1 MIRVSFTHRTYQMV
15 LAMSVLLLLV
25 SSGLGMANESKSLK
39 FQAIADYDLD
49 NVSIPGIS
57 CSVGNISGAVSVYS
71 SESKFFAVDDQLT
84 LFCTLCNRS
93 DDGKGKVAGVCSL
106 KDNKGS
112 EFGLD
117 VARDISPNGGGRGTA
132 RVIGVSGPYAKLS
145 GTCSYDIR
153 FLKNA
158 QIKRDFM
165 ISDWDCQVSE

>member
-1 MIRVSFTHRTYQMV
+1 MIRVSFTHRMYQMV

-84 LFCTLCNRS
+84 LFCTFCNRS

-165 ISDWDCQVSE
+165 IADWDCQVPE